1 MKSSHTILYL
11 LLRKKNVLFRDRDF
25 NPFFPARFTKIP
37 IFLTASHIDQRQ
49 VYLSKK

>member
-11 LLRKKNVLFRDRDF
+11 LLRKKNVLFRDRDS
-25 NPFFPARFTKIP
+25 ARFTKIP